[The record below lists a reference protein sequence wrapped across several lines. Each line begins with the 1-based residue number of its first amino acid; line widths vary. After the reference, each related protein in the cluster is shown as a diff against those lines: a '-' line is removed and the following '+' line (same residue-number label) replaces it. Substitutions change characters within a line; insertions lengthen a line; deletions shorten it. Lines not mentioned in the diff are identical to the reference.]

1 MMKWVAPRA
10 ARPQRGAL
18 FTIAAL
24 LIGSA
29 VLRIGLTASEAI
41 ALEKSHTPSEVKSS
55 SDTACETVGD
65 LDGMLV
71 AFREREERIAT
82 QELKLQKRMQ
92 ALAVADQKIDEKL
105 AALTKAEAD
114 LRATLALADS
124 AAETDLTQL
133 TTVYE
138 NMKPKDAA
146 ALFEQM
152 APEFSA
158 GFLGRIKPASAAS
171 IMAGLSA
178 ERAYSISVILAGRNA
193 NVPKE

>member
-41 ALEKSHTPSEVKSS
+41 ALEKSHTPSEVKAS

-82 QELKLQKRMQ
+82 QELKCPSSYKVGHQ
-92 ALAVADQKIDEKL
+92 I
-105 AALTKAEAD
+105 
-114 LRATLALADS
+114 
-124 AAETDLTQL
+124 
-133 TTVYE
+133 
-138 NMKPKDAA
+138 
-146 ALFEQM
+146 
-152 APEFSA
+152 
-158 GFLGRIKPASAAS
+158 
-171 IMAGLSA
+171 GLSTGG
-178 ERAYSISVILAGRNA
+178 SGSFV
-193 NVPKE
+193 

>member
-1 MMKWVAPRA
+1 MMKWVAPSA

-18 FTIAAL
+18 FTIAVL

-41 ALEKSHTPSEVKSS
+41 ALEKSHTPSEVKAS
-55 SDTACETVGD
+55 SDTSCETVGD

-105 AALTKAEAD
+105 AALTKA
-114 LRATLALADS
+114 
-124 AAETDLTQL
+124 
-133 TTVYE
+133 
-138 NMKPKDAA
+138 
-146 ALFEQM
+146 
-152 APEFSA
+152 
-158 GFLGRIKPASAAS
+158 GG
-171 IMAGLSA
+171 
-178 ERAYSISVILAGRNA
+178 
-193 NVPKE
+193 